1 MMLLLHVI
9 MTFGISAITI
19 GAIFLVRRFQLSAAW
34 RYNLWYLLLAALT
47 LPFLPKG
54 WIPFEKKADIGARS
68 FSTINFSGSDQVNS
82 GMEGNWMQD
91 FGTSVNQINF
101 DHLNTVFFVIWL
113 VGIFT
118 FCFFL
123 CRSQLELNRLSA
135 TASKVRGTEIL
146 SLFDEC
152 KNDLGIRRSI
162 ALLESS
168 DVSSPMTFGF
178 FRTTI
183 LLPKEMD
190 VHLSLNE
197 IKYLLLHELQH
208 DKSFHTKANYIFLFY
223 QILYWFNP
231 LVWIALRE
239 MRVDRELACDDA
251 VLHSLDPV
259 SYKEYGHTI
268 LHFIER
274 KQQLGFSALTNQ
286 LSGSQKQIKR
296 RIIHITSFQK
306 DTRSRIIKSIMLYAV
321 ITILVLTQISFFT
334 AASAEED
341 HIDLKDR
348 QVLHEDL
355 STYFTGAEGSFVL
368 FSLKEDRYRI
378 YNEEKSMQRVSP
390 DSTYKIYSALI
401 GLEEKVIT
409 PGDSAMKWNG
419 KQNEYK
425 EWNRDQ
431 TLDTAMKNSVNWY
444 FQDLDRKIGEDTL
457 TAYLEQ
463 LNYGNKDLS
472 GGAGNYWLESSLKIS
487 PVEQVELLRTFYL
500 NEQHFNPV
508 NVETVKS
515 AIILEKNGESLLY
528 GKTGTGIINGE
539 MVNGWFIGFV
549 ETNNDTWFFATNIQ
563 DNDTANGSKAAKIT
577 LSILKDKGLY

>member
-1 MMLLLHVI
+1 MMLLQMV

-19 GAIFLVRRFQLSAAW
+19 AAIFLVRRFKLSAAW

-54 WIPFEKKADIGARS
+54 WIPFENQADIVGRS
-68 FSTINFSGSDQVNS
+68 FSTINLSGSYQVNS
-82 GMEGNWMQD
+82 GMDSNWMQD
-91 FGTSVNQINF
+91 FGTSVNQFNYAQ
-101 DHLNTVFFVIWL
+101 LNTVFFVIWV

-118 FCFFL
+118 FSFFL
-123 CRSQLELNRLSA
+123 LRSHLQLNRLSA

-146 SLFDEC
+146 SLFEEC
-152 KNDLGIRRSI
+152 KNDLGIRKRI

-190 VHLSLNE
+190 VHLSFNE

-208 DKSFHTKANYIFLFY
+208 DKSLHTKGNYIFLFY

-239 MRVDRELACDDA
+239 MRMDRELACDDA
-251 VLHSLDPV
+251 VLHSLAPV
-259 SYKEYGHTI
+259 NYKEYGHTI

-274 KQQLGFSALTNQ
+274 KQQLGFSTLTNQ
-286 LSGSQKQIKR
+286 LSGSKKQIKR
-296 RIIHITSFQK
+296 RIIHIASFQK
-306 DTRSRIIKSIMLYAV
+306 NTRSRIIKSISLYAV
-321 ITILVLTQISFFT
+321 IAILVLTQLSFFT
-334 AASAEED
+334 VTSAEED
-341 HIDLKDR
+341 HIDVKDR
-348 QVLHEDL
+348 QVLYENL

-368 FSLKEDRYRI
+368 LSLKENRYHI
-378 YNEEKSMQRVSP
+378 YNEEKSMLRVSP

-431 TLDTAMKNSVNWY
+431 TLDTAMKHSVNWY

-457 TAYLEQ
+457 ATYLER

-472 GGAGNYWLESSLKIS
+472 GGVGNYWLESSLKIS
-487 PVEQVELLRTFYL
+487 PVEQVELLRTFYI
-500 NEQHFNPV
+500 NEQYFNPV

-515 AIILEKNGESLLY
+515 ALTLEKNGDSMLY

-539 MVNGWFIGFV
+539 TVNGWFIGFV
-549 ETNNDTWFFATNIQ
+549 ETNDDTWFFATNIQ

-577 LSILKDKGLY
+577 LSILKDKELY

>member
-1 MMLLLHVI
+1 MMLLQMV

-19 GAIFLVRRFQLSAAW
+19 AAIFLVRRFKLSAAW

-54 WIPFEKKADIGARS
+54 WIPFENQADIGGRS
-68 FSTINFSGSDQVNS
+68 FSTINLSGSYQVNS
-82 GMEGNWMQD
+82 GMDSNWMQD
-91 FGTSVNQINF
+91 FGTSVNQFNYAQ
-101 DHLNTVFFVIWL
+101 LNTVFFVIWV

-118 FCFFL
+118 FSFFL
-123 CRSQLELNRLSA
+123 LHSHLQLNRLSA

-146 SLFDEC
+146 SLFEEC
-152 KNDLGIRRSI
+152 KNDLGIRKRI

-208 DKSFHTKANYIFLFY
+208 DKSLHTKANYIFLFY

-239 MRVDRELACDDA
+239 MRMDRELACDDA
-251 VLHSLDPV
+251 VLHSLAPV
-259 SYKEYGHTI
+259 NYKEYGHTI

-274 KQQLGFSALTNQ
+274 KQQLGFSTLTNQ
-286 LSGSQKQIKR
+286 LSGSKKQIKR
-296 RIIHITSFQK
+296 RIIHIASFQK
-306 DTRSRIIKSIMLYAV
+306 DTRSRIIKSISLYAV
-321 ITILVLTQISFFT
+321 IAILVLTQFSFYT
-334 AASAEED
+334 VTSAEED
-341 HIDLKDR
+341 HIDVKDR
-348 QVLHEDL
+348 QVLYEDL
-355 STYFTGAEGSFVL
+355 STYFTGVEGSFVL
-368 FSLKEDRYRI
+368 LSLKEDRYHI
-378 YNEEKSMQRVSP
+378 YNEEKSMLRVSP

-431 TLDTAMKNSVNWY
+431 TMDTAMKHSVNWY

-457 TAYLEQ
+457 ATYLER

-472 GGAGNYWLESSLKIS
+472 GGVGNYWLESSLKIS
-487 PVEQVELLRTFYL
+487 PVEQVELLRTFYI

-515 AIILEKNGESLLY
+515 ALTLEKNGDSMLY

-539 MVNGWFIGFV
+539 TVNGWFIGFV
-549 ETNNDTWFFATNIQ
+549 ETNDDTWFFATNIQ

-577 LSILKDKGLY
+577 LSILKDKELY

>member
-1 MMLLLHVI
+1 MMLLLQVI
-9 MTFGISAITI
+9 MTFGISTITI
-19 GAIFLVRRFQLSAAW
+19 GAIFLVRRFHLSASW
-34 RYNLWYLLLAALT
+34 RYNLWYLLLASLT

-54 WIPFEKKADIGARS
+54 WIPFENKADIGARS
-68 FSTINFSGSDQVNS
+68 FSTIHFSKRDQVNS
-82 GMEGNWMQD
+82 GIEGNWMQN
-91 FGTSVNQINF
+91 FGTSVNQINY
-101 DHLNTVFFVIWL
+101 DHLNTVLFVIWL
-113 VGIFT
+113 LGIFT
-118 FCFFL
+118 FCFLL

-135 TASKVRGTEIL
+135 TASKVRGTETL
-146 SLFDEC
+146 SLFEEC
-152 KNDLGIRRSI
+152 KYDLGIRKSI

-190 VHLSLNE
+190 VHLSKNE

-268 LHFIER
+268 LHFIEQ
-274 KQQLGFSALTNQ
+274 KHHNFSPLTNQ
-286 LSGSQKQIKR
+286 LSGSKKQIKR

-321 ITILVLTQISFFT
+321 LTILVLTQISFFT

-341 HIDLKDR
+341 NIDLKDR
-348 QVLHEDL
+348 HVLKEDL
-355 STYFTGAEGSFVL
+355 STYFSGAEGSFVL
-368 FSLKEDRYRI
+368 FSLKEDRYLI

-401 GLEEKVIT
+401 GLEEKGIT
-409 PGDSAMKWNG
+409 PNDSAMQWNG
-419 KQNEYK
+419 KLNEYK
-425 EWNRDQ
+425 EWNQDQ
-431 TLDTAMKNSVNWY
+431 TLDTAMKDSVNWY
-444 FQDLDRKIGEDTL
+444 FEALDRKIGEDTL
-457 TAYLEQ
+457 TAYLER

-472 GGAGNYWLESSLKIS
+472 GGTGKYWIESSLKIS
-487 PVEQVELLRTFYL
+487 PIEQVDLLRSFYL

-515 AIILEKNGESLLY
+515 AITLEKKGESMLY

-539 MVNGWFIGFV
+539 VVNGWFIGFV
-549 ETNNDTWFFATNIQ
+549 ETNDDTWFFATNIQ
-563 DNDTANGSKAAKIT
+563 DDETASGSKAAKIT